1 MINLL
6 IWTACLTVGSSG
18 VAGPTAADLVGTWRY
33 VGEVDRHAD
42 GTLADLVPRAGYDG
56 LLVYT
61 KNGYVTAQIY
71 PKGRPW
77 KPASASREELQATFD
92 LSASYFGTY
101 TVNAATGDVTHH
113 ILAALDPT
121 GSGWDDKKQF
131 SLSNDTLVLKGIW
144 EVRGE
149 EIRYEVTWQRVR

>member
-1 MINLL
+1 MTNAFL
-6 IWTACLTVGSSG
+6 WMAFVAFGSP

-42 GTLADLVPRAGYDG
+42 GTVADLVPRAGYEG

-61 KNGYVTAQIY
+61 ANWYVTAQIY
-71 PKGRPW
+71 PKGRTW
-77 KPASASREELQATFD
+77 KPGSVTREELQTTFD

-101 TVNAATGDVTHH
+101 TVNAAAGEITHH
-113 ILAALDPT
+113 VLANLDPT
-121 GSGWDDKKQF
+121 GSGWDDEKHF
-131 SLSNDTLVLKGIW
+131 TLSGDTLVLKGIW